1 MQLENNNELLNY
13 IKNSDSM
20 AACSQLASQALSQ
33 LPLNSGCGNS
43 SKSPIVLSKL
53 LHLPLGLQESYN
65 PPTIVYNAL
74 PYSYPSKYNALECR
88 HYVPA
93 KLWEFCK
100 LFGCR
105 DGQGLGFRVYG
116 LGFRV

>member
-20 AACSQLASQALSQ
+20 AACSQRASQALSQ

-74 PYSYPSKYNALECR
+74 PYIPANIMLWNVDIMCLQSYGSSANYLAAEM
-88 HYVPA
+88 
-93 KLWEFCK
+93 
-100 LFGCR
+100 
-105 DGQGLGFRVYG
+105 DRV
-116 LGFRV
+116 